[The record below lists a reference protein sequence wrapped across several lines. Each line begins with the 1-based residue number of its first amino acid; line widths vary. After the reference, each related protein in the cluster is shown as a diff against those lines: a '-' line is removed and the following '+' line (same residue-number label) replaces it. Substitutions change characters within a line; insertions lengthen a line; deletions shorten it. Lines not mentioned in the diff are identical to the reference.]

1 MSHHE
6 RQRSKSYVR
15 SRDPAYVE
23 KVSYTRSERS
33 SPSETRF
40 APKYSLSLDG
50 RRDRTVSRSYHASP
64 PSASPPPPPQYTAR
78 PSRIT
83 SSPENLPFRSNP
95 SYPPPSHSITRYN
108 YGSRKDPLKC
118 ASVSSYQQ
126 PVFQEITRHT
136 GANGMREDLNF
147 LVLGQT
153 SAGKSSFI
161 NLLIHRGDLR
171 AGAPRTAEVGH
182 SLRSCTSNVNE
193 YSCAADDGRRFNLID
208 TPGFDDTTRSDAE
221 VLTTIATYLALQ
233 YRSGR
238 RIHGIIFLHRIVDV
252 RLCASAIKM
261 AETVKRMCG
270 EEFYGYV
277 ALVTNMWQ
285 LLKDQET
292 GNQRERELLT
302 HPKFWGDFRAYSPT
316 FQHRNT
322 RENASKIMESF
333 LDRLETSR
341 KGPPLRIQAEIV
353 DEGQPISKTDAG
365 NFLEGQLARMRDKHE
380 QELRRIKHEI
390 RIATQGSDPE
400 IAEALSESYGS
411 TRLQLQQTDRD
422 IQMLKKEV
430 DFFREENPSS
440 PRRHSISRYW
450 TEPSSHSRRRH
461 VNFETPSSAGS
472 DSDSDTRGHKYDT
485 ENMPMI
491 PTDRFSHF
499 EEPGSYLGQQKDT
512 SIIDSIL
519 PSSTTS
525 KEAPNPR
532 SERKVII
539 GTESGAGKPRKTK
552 ASTSF
557 GAFGEWMLGPP
568 IPRRQPSSQPASR
581 RQSMIA
587 SNPLKRDE
595 VRLCS
600 AHP

>member
-1 MSHHE
+1 
-6 RQRSKSYVR
+6 
-15 SRDPAYVE
+15 
-23 KVSYTRSERS
+23 
-33 SPSETRF
+33 
-40 APKYSLSLDG
+40 
-50 RRDRTVSRSYHASP
+50 
-64 PSASPPPPPQYTAR
+64 
-78 PSRIT
+78 
-83 SSPENLPFRSNP
+83 
-95 SYPPPSHSITRYN
+95 
-108 YGSRKDPLKC
+108 
-118 ASVSSYQQ
+118 
-126 PVFQEITRHT
+126 
-136 GANGMREDLNF
+136 MREDLNF

-161 NLLIHRGDLR
+161 NLLIHRGDPR
-171 AGAPRTAEVGH
+171 AGALRTAEIGH

-233 YRSGR
+233 YQRGR

-252 RLCASAIKM
+252 RLSASAIKM

-270 EEFYGYV
+270 EDFYGYV

-302 HPKFWGDFRAYSPT
+302 HPKFWGDFLHAYPPT

-333 LDRLETSR
+333 LDHLETSR
-341 KGPPLRIQAEIV
+341 KRPPPLMIQVEIV
-353 DEGQPISKTDAG
+353 DKRQPVSKTDAG

-380 QELRRIKHEI
+380 QELRQIKHEI
-390 RIATQGSDPE
+390 RIATQESDPE
-400 IAEALSESYGS
+400 IAEALSESYDS
-411 TRLQLQQTDRD
+411 TRLQLQRTDRD
-422 IQMLKKEV
+422 IQMLKKDV

-440 PRRHSISRYW
+440 PRRYSISRSW

-461 VNFETPSSAGS
+461 VNFETPSSAGT
-472 DSDSDTRGHKYDT
+472 DSDRDTRGHKYDT

-491 PTDRFSHF
+491 PTDRFSPF

-519 PSSTTS
+519 RSSTTS

-532 SERKVII
+532 SERKVTVGI
-539 GTESGAGKPRKTK
+539 ESGAGKPRRTK
-552 ASTSF
+552 ASTESSSRHCEVNLASLSGF
-557 GAFGEWMLGPP
+557 SGWMLGSPT
-568 IPRRQPSSQPASR
+568 PRRQPSSQPASR
-581 RQSMIA
+581 RQSVIV
-587 SNPLKRDE
+587 SHPLKRDE
-595 VRLCS
+595 VQSCS